1 MSLTKPDGLK
11 KNKVLDFVSL
21 AFVAGVLGLTPLI
34 VGWTHTSPAKG
45 PDPNPTILIAFL
57 IFLTVIVL
65 LSLGAVG
72 GMVMGKMRP
81 KDQLESLTP
90 LGLNLLNVLSK
101 AVAGLF
107 LISGFVKLQDPIGF
121 GYKLDDYWYFFHGLA
136 SFFPAD
142 TMKTFSVPIAAFVS
156 VFEVALGF
164 ALITGYKMR
173 ATAWMLLLIMMFFTL
188 LTGLAAFTGKLQD
201 CGCFGDAL
209 KLEPMQTFGKDLLLM
224 IPGIVIWL
232 HRKRI
237 HPYYRRPMPA
247 FASIGSF
254 ILGAAL
260 SIYCYWHLELLD
272 FRGAYKV
279 GQDLAYNSMN
289 AGEDGEIYA
298 HDFTFPPASSP
309 VFCDEDFTKG
319 PWLMIIMYDIE
330 DHPREPFDA
339 AAGLVAE
346 LKAKAP
352 GIKVVGGTNSGP
364 SARKKLGMKFAE
376 DFCWNDFDQKV
387 IRTIIR
393 STPGF
398 VLVQDGIVMKKW
410 HHNDMPSVE
419 QLQKLVGP
427 AANIAPPAPESPD
440 SSQVVQDSLNQE

>member
-11 KNKVLDFVSL
+11 KNKVLDLVSL

-34 VGWTHTSPAKG
+34 VGLTHTSPAKG

-57 IFLTVIVL
+57 TFLSVIVL

-72 GMVMGKMRP
+72 GMVMGKMRT

-90 LGLNLLNVLSK
+90 FGLNLLNVLSK

-121 GYKLDDYWYFFHGLA
+121 GYKLDDYWDFFHGLA
-136 SFFPAD
+136 GFFPAD

-173 ATAWMLLLIMMFFTL
+173 ATAWMLLLIMLFFTL

-224 IPGIVIWL
+224 IPGVVIWL
-232 HRKRI
+232 HRKRM

-254 ILGAAL
+254 LICAAL

-279 GQDLAYNSMN
+279 GQDLKYNSMN

-298 HDFTFPPASSP
+298 HDFTFPPGSAP
-309 VFCDEDFTKG
+309 VFCDKDFAKG
-319 PWLMIIMYDIE
+319 PWVMYDIE

-339 AAGLVAE
+339 AATLVAE
-346 LKAKAP
+346 LKANAP
-352 GIKVVGGTNSGP
+352 GINVVGGTNAGP
-364 SARKKLGMKFAE
+364 SARKKLGLKFAE

-398 VLVQDGIVMKKW
+398 VLVQDGIVVKKW

-419 QLQKLVGP
+419 QLQKMVGP

-440 SSQVVQDSLNQE
+440 SSQLVQDSLNEG

>member
-11 KNKVLDFVSL
+11 KNKVLDLVSL
-21 AFVAGVLGLTPLI
+21 AFVVGVLGLTPLI
-34 VGWTHTSPAKG
+34 VGLTHTSPAKG
-45 PDPNPTILIAFL
+45 PDPNPTVLIAFL
-57 IFLTVIVL
+57 TFLTVIVL
-65 LSLGAVG
+65 LSLAGVG

-90 LGLNLLNVLSK
+90 FGLNLLNVLSK

-121 GYKLDDYWYFFHGLA
+121 GYKLDDYWDFFHGLA
-136 SFFPAD
+136 NFFPAD
-142 TMKTFSVPIAAFVS
+142 AMKTFSVPIAAFVS

-173 ATAWMLLLIMMFFTL
+173 ATAWLLLLIMLFFTL

-237 HPYYRRPMPA
+237 HPYYRRPLPA
-247 FASIGSF
+247 FASYGSF
-254 ILGAAL
+254 VVGAAL
-260 SIYCYWHLELLD
+260 SLYCYWHLELLD

-298 HDFTFPPASSP
+298 HDFTFPPGSSP
-309 VFCDEDFTKG
+309 VFCDGDFAKG
-319 PWLMIIMYDIE
+319 PWLLIVMYDIE
-330 DHPREPFDA
+330 DHPKEPFDA

-352 GIKVVGGTNSGP
+352 GIHVVGGTNEGP
-364 SARKKLGMKFAE
+364 SARKKLDLKFAD

-387 IRTIIR
+387 VRTIIR

-398 VLVQDGIVMKKW
+398 VFVQDGIVQKKW
-410 HHNDMPSVE
+410 HHNDMPSVD
-419 QLQKLVGP
+419 QLRKMAGP
-427 AANIAPPAPESPD
+427 QADVAPQPVVSPD
-440 SSQVVQDSLNQE
+440 SVTQPLDSVNPE